1 MFQIVAGSGAV
12 VLASAAAVLI
22 ALSRHGYDRSLEQN
36 FQQHWGVAVVA
47 NDLQSRV
54 TALVTTPTRP
64 VRMRD
69 LNASDESAALA
80 LVGKAFAV
88 YPTGFV
94 PRMLK
99 TIALASHID
108 VWRRDAGGLY
118 RDQMIAVNFEGIN
131 DPSTR
136 PFDIDTVHHE
146 LSSIVRR
153 QVTFNVTSWESA
165 NPAGFSYMSREGYKA
180 VLSDA
185 GAVEGTPALHRLGFI
200 SHYGQTSLDNDWNT
214 YAERVFGHGT
224 EFAQWLIA
232 EPALRAKT
240 RILIDVYQSLDPRFG
255 AYFEQTGL
263 SRAVMGEAEA
273 GGPPRPPSST

>member
-1 MFQIVAGSGAV
+1 MFQIVAVSGAA
-12 VLASAAAVLI
+12 VLASAAVVLI
-22 ALSRHGYDRSLEQN
+22 ALSRHGYDRSLEQA
-36 FQQHWGVAVVA
+36 FQQRWGVTVVA
-47 NDLQSRV
+47 NDLQSRI
-54 TALVTTPTRP
+54 TALVATPTRP

-69 LNASDESAALA
+69 LNAADEPVALD
-80 LVGKAFAV
+80 LVGKAFAI

-94 PRMLK
+94 PRMSK

-108 VWRRDAGGLY
+108 VWKEDAGGLY
-118 RDQMIAVNFEGIN
+118 HDHMIAVNFEGID
-131 DPSTR
+131 DPTTR

-165 NPAGFSYMSREGYKA
+165 NPVGFSYMSLEGYKA

-185 GAVEGTPALHRLGFI
+185 GSVDGTPALHRLGFI
-200 SHYGQTSLDNDWNT
+200 SRYGETSLDNDWNT
-214 YAERVFGHGT
+214 YAERVFGHGA

-240 RILIDVYQSLDPRFG
+240 RILMGVYQSLDPRFES
-255 AYFEQTGL
+255 YFEQTGL
-263 SRAVMGEAEA
+263 TKAAA
-273 GGPPRPPSST
+273 A